1 MPALRSLFILIAFF
15 CPFAAAEARTI
26 TDAAG
31 RVIEVPDKIERVLA
45 AGPPASVLVYVL
57 APEKLAG
64 WVRERRGRR
73 RPFSCRPSATCR
85 PSGS

>member
-1 MPALRSLFILIAFF
+1 MPVLRCVVVIIALVASIV
-15 CPFAAAEARTI
+15 PAAARSI

-31 RVIEVPDKIERVLA
+31 RVVEIPNKVERVLA

-64 WVRERRGRR
+64 
-73 RPFSCRPSATCR
+73 
-85 PSGS
+85 

>member
-1 MPALRSLFILIAFF
+1 MPVLRCVLVIIALLTSFL
-15 CPFAAAEARTI
+15 PAAARTI

-31 RVIEVPDKIERVLA
+31 RSVEIPDKIERVLA

-64 WVRERRGRR
+64 WVRE
-73 RPFSCRPSATCR
+73 PKADEKAFCSLPYVICR